1 MEVAII
7 IIAIFAWALY
17 SVKKDEN
24 AQLEYQL
31 NQKKKEMK
39 VSNDNNYVWEQ
50 SNQLKKKYPKIFDI
64 KQHQRNG
71 ILQKSYN
78 INSISFCFNNLLL
91 HSKGNSII
99 SFFNS
104 YIEILTTTFI
114 APEYPNCI
122 LIGIPNDYNEIS
134 TQNKLQIPYT
144 SITNIVCQTNLHQFE
159 NISNIKDFY
168 KKGIILYIGENW
180 ISIPYDYNLEKILK
194 DKIEE
199 LS

>member
-50 SNQLKKKYPKIFDI
+50 TNQLKKKYPKIFDI
-64 KQHQRNG
+64 KQHQKNC
-71 ILQKSYN
+71 IIQKSYK
-78 INSISFCFNNLLL
+78 INSISLCFDNLLL
-91 HSKGNSII
+91 YSKDNSII
-99 SFFNS
+99 SFYDL
-104 YIEILTTTFI
+104 YIEILTTTFV
-114 APEYPNCI
+114 APEYPSCI
-122 LIGIPNDYNEIS
+122 LIGIPNDYNEIY
-134 TQNKLQIPYT
+134 TQNKLQIPYA
-144 SITNIVCQTNLHQFE
+144 SITKIICQANHRPFE

-180 ISIPYDYNLEKILK
+180 ISFPYDYNLEKILK
-194 DKIEE
+194 DKKEE
-199 LS
+199 LL